1 MPAAKPHGISIRLR
15 FEPFPNE
22 PLIGCIADCLI
33 GAVFGD
39 VLAVAAGTEIHAA
52 KIPVVKQKGFPFAD
66 LFCRRTERT
75 IRRNHA
81 NIEIPMA
88 IMTLATEL
96 STADTN
102 AIAMT
107 MSGKAIRMSQS
118 IRITSS
124 SRPPL

>member
-22 PLIGCIADCLI
+22 PLIGRIADCLI

-66 LFCRRTERT
+66 LVLLPHGAYRPQKRCSTFRFPQTEGRPQNNRHQTAHFLPPSCCRSPSK
-75 IRRNHA
+75 IG
-81 NIEIPMA
+81 
-88 IMTLATEL
+88 
-96 STADTN
+96 TA
-102 AIAMT
+102 
-107 MSGKAIRMSQS
+107 
-118 IRITSS
+118 
-124 SRPPL
+124 